1 SISTRPKRQLLAGA
15 CPGTAAQSEADNG
28 QRLIEPERAT
38 AIGRDHRR
46 QALAEDAAVT
56 ILIRAEELARLQPQ
70 ADGNACRGQIGQLS
84 FIATVKPGRD
94 NLASGAMTLS
104 LGSLHH
110 DSNQVCLRD
119 NLFQFECDRI
129 SKERLHPL
137 LYTSRSLGS
146 PKARENQIIGFIL
159 TFDTG
164 GEMRWLIR
172 SIFSSNDITWSEAN
186 SARRIKLCHCNHKL
200 SIACP
205 LKRPALQNQSSRMG
219 TSISLW
225 LIHWGPFWPIRT
237 SPIFIPKEGNQQS
250 LRSGWRWP
258 PSCNTWKG

>member
-146 PKARENQIIGFIL
+146 PEARENQFLGATTYSWASQRFDRL
-159 TFDTG
+159 APVTFQYPSLFDYY
-164 GEMRWLIR
+164 LH
-172 SIFSSNDITWSEAN
+172 A
-186 SARRIKLCHCNHKL
+186 ARRVFAGSYNH
-200 SIACP
+200 
-205 LKRPALQNQSSRMG
+205 
-219 TSISLW
+219 
-225 LIHWGPFWPIRT
+225 
-237 SPIFIPKEGNQQS
+237 
-250 LRSGWRWP
+250 
-258 PSCNTWKG
+258 